1 MRKIDF
7 LQSMKKGYYINGIYH
22 PPKKSK
28 FFKFSIYFLAILLFS
43 SSVFAWQ
50 IFSSYKDSK
59 SKLPNQNNSIVRNI
73 GQGIKNLISFKNIS
87 NNDKKLIGE
96 KDDRINILLLGM
108 GGKGHNGPYL
118 TDTII
123 IASIQPSTN
132 KAAFLSV
139 PRDLY
144 VPIEGSGWHK
154 INHAN
159 AFGESQKTGYG
170 SVLAVETVEKIF
182 NLPIHYY
189 IRADFAGFKNIV
201 DDLGGL
207 KIYIEKSFV
216 DRQYPDN
223 NFGYEPVSFIKG
235 WEIMNGDR
243 ALKYARSRHGSN
255 GENSDFARS
264 QRQQKTLLAAK
275 EKALNYR
282 FWMNPKKIGAVLA
295 DLDAHISTNLKTWE
309 IINLSKIAKKTDS
322 GKISNIILNN
332 EDSGLLYAS
341 NINGSYAL
349 LPKNNDFTSLKILA
363 KNMFNEKN
371 KGSVAGASTNNA
383 DRKTAIEVQNGT
395 KIAGMASRIARTL
408 KQDNFIIDK
417 IGNSHRQNY
426 KKTVIY
432 DLSRGQKRQE
442 LKFLK
447 DKFNAEVNFNIPNWL
462 VSQPIGNS
470 KINLTN
476 PINSS
481 ADFLI
486 ILGKDAANL

>member
-7 LQSMKKGYYINGIYH
+7 LQSMKKGCYINGIYH

-43 SSVFAWQ
+43 SSLFAWQ
-50 IFSSYKDSK
+50 IFSSYKNNRSE
-59 SKLPNQNNSIVRNI
+59 LPAQNNGIVSNI
-73 GQGIKNLISFKNIS
+73 GQGIKNLITFKNITGGD
-87 NNDKKLIGE
+87 NKKLAGE
-96 KDDRINILLLGM
+96 EEDRINILLLGM

-118 TDTII
+118 TDTLI
-123 IASIQPSTN
+123 IASIQPSTD
-132 KAAFLSV
+132 KISFLSV

-159 AFGESQKTGYG
+159 AFGESKKTGYG

-216 DRQYPDN
+216 DKQYPDN
-223 NFGYEPVSFIKG
+223 NFGYEPVSFIEG
-235 WEIMNGDR
+235 WETMDGER
-243 ALKYARSRHGSN
+243 ALKYSRSRHGSN

-275 EKALNYR
+275 EKALSYR
-282 FWMNPKKIGAVLA
+282 FWMNPKKIGNVLA

-309 IINLSKIAKKTDS
+309 IINLSKIAKKIKPE
-322 GKISNIILNN
+322 KISNVILNN
-332 EDSGLLYAS
+332 ESDGLLYAT
-341 NINGSYAL
+341 NINGTYAL

-363 KNMFNEKN
+363 KNMFSN
-371 KGSVAGASTNNA
+371 GSVAGAETSNIE
-383 DRKTAIEVQNGT
+383 RKTAIEIRNGT
-395 KIAGMASRIARTL
+395 KIAGMASRIANTL
-408 KQDNFIIDK
+408 KQDNFIIDT
-417 IGNSHRQNY
+417 IGNSQLQNY
-426 KKTVIY
+426 EKTIIY
-432 DLSRGQKRQE
+432 DLSRGQKQQE

-447 DKFNAEVNFNIPNWL
+447 DKFNANIKFNVPDWL
-462 VSQPIGNS
+462 TSQPIGNS
-470 KINLTN
+470 HINLTN
-476 PINSS
+476 PTNSS

-486 ILGKDAANL
+486 ILGEDAINL